1 MPISG
6 AMLTMCGAEFL
17 LWAVLGLLFLKRAT
31 HKRFPATG
39 AYLALHVVS
48 VPFLLWSLFE
58 SQISGHTSDFVALY
72 TYAYFVSYILSAILL
87 FFVCAEVFRSA
98 LAPFPGLSKIGMV
111 LFRWAALISVL
122 VSLTSISTRHW
133 GFTWA
138 SSHGAVDLIAAV
150 AYALMHSA
158 SILELC
164 MLAFLCLGM
173 NALRLSARDMGF
185 GISLGF
191 GLMAASDFVLSS
203 LISSSTVA
211 TAPIQ
216 YIEESMILTALV
228 IWIVYCVLP
237 EPASKPVVMPVTSR
251 IYRWNEI
258 ASALGHTGTQVAV
271 QQPANSFFLTDVEKV
286 VEKVLSRNLNSPE
299 SES

>member
-1 MPISG
+1 
-6 AMLTMCGAEFL
+6 MCGAEFL
-17 LWAVLGLLFLKRAT
+17 LWATLGLLFWRKALHR
-31 HKRFPATG
+31 RFPAVG
-39 AYLALHVVS
+39 GYLALHVVS
-48 VPFLLWSLFE
+48 VPVLLWTIFE
-58 SQISGHTSDFVALY
+58 IQWHPHESGYLALY
-72 TYAYFVSYILSAILL
+72 TYTYFATYIFSAVLL
-87 FFVCAEVFRSA
+87 FFICAEVFRSA

-122 VSLTSISTRHW
+122 VSLTSISAKHF
-133 GFTWA
+133 GLA
-138 SSHGAVDLIAAV
+138 QAVTNGGIDFISAV

-164 MLAFLCLGM
+164 LLAFLCLGM
-173 NALRLSARDMGF
+173 NALRLSPRDMGF
-185 GISLGF
+185 GIALGF
-191 GLMAASDFVLSS
+191 GLMAAADFVLSS
-203 LISSSTVA
+203 LITSNTLPS
-211 TAPIQ
+211 APLQ
-216 YIEESMILTALV
+216 YIEESMILAALA
-228 IWIVYCVLP
+228 IWVAYILLP

-286 VEKVLSRNLNSPE
+286 VEKVLNRNLNSHE